1 MKTSKNKALLVGVSI
16 ALGLGGLSSA
26 QVTGERLFTNT
37 QPKVSR
43 QQAEMKAS
51 KAYPAVKIKDVEI
64 ENENGRLLYSVEFV
78 DDAEVELDAH
88 TGEIVKV
95 EHPDPSDET
104 EGVETKDDD

>member
-64 ENENGRLLYSVEFV
+64 ERVTP
-78 DDAEVELDAH
+78 AEMKQMYRDMAAGKEKEKLKIFQC
-88 TGEIVKV
+88 GFIL
-95 EHPDPSDET
+95 PET
-104 EGVETKDDD
+104 